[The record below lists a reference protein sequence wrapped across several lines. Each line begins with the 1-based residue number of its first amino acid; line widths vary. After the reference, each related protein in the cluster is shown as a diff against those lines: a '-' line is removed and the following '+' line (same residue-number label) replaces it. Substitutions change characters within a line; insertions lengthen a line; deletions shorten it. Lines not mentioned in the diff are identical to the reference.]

1 MEYLNLVIIF
11 IFISCGF
18 GVNAQTN
25 NLDVQRIKA
34 LNLSGV
40 TITEIQN
47 IQAGN
52 FTLPDGKL
60 ITNLPAFIK
69 VSFISKPTSESNIK
83 CEIWMPVNNW
93 NGRFLGTGNGGGAG
107 HVNYSF
113 LTSGV
118 MRGFATANTD
128 MGTSP
133 NVLHAIGHPE
143 IWADF
148 GFRAT
153 HEMTIISKIILQA
166 YYKKHAK
173 HSYFFG
179 ASTGGQQALM
189 ESQLYPNDYDGIV
202 AGAPA
207 NNRTHLHAS
216 FIWNLNA
223 NIGNTG
229 EKIISPQKMDLLSK
243 LILKQCDDNDGGAPN
258 DDFLTDPRMCKFN
271 PEMLPHCTD
280 NSVTDSCFTNEEID
294 VLKKIYTGPVNPKTG
309 KQIFSPLPIGGNHL
323 VDTSPHLYIF
333 KWVFGDDFD
342 YTKFD
347 FDLDMAKIDSI
358 LGPVLNANNPHLE
371 QLKNRGGKIIMY
383 AGTDDQLIPFQDAVS
398 YYERVIDAQHSL
410 AKTQSFFRFFIVPGL
425 GHVGGGIGLT
435 NFGQRLQDTDND
447 ILTAMINWV
456 ENGTAPNKF
465 IASGYDKVNK
475 DRFERP
481 VFPYP
486 IFPKY
491 IGGNSNLSSS
501 YKGINHLRNS
511 VMSTDKKF
519 LK

>member
-1 MEYLNLVIIF
+1 
-11 IFISCGF
+11 
-18 GVNAQTN
+18 
-25 NLDVQRIKA
+25 
-34 LNLSGV
+34 
-40 TITEIQN
+40 
-47 IQAGN
+47 
-52 FTLPDGKL
+52 
-60 ITNLPAFIK
+60 
-69 VSFISKPTSESNIK
+69 
-83 CEIWMPVNNW
+83 
-93 NGRFLGTGNGGGAG
+93 
-107 HVNYSF
+107 
-113 LTSGV
+113 
-118 MRGFATANTD
+118 
-128 MGTSP
+128 
-133 NVLHAIGHPE
+133 
-143 IWADF
+143 
-148 GFRAT
+148 
-153 HEMTIISKIILQA
+153 
-166 YYKKHAK
+166 
-173 HSYFFG
+173 
-179 ASTGGQQALM
+179 
-189 ESQLYPNDYDGIV
+189 
-202 AGAPA
+202 
-207 NNRTHLHAS
+207 
-216 FIWNLNA
+216 
-223 NIGNTG
+223 
-229 EKIISPQKMDLLSK
+229 
-243 LILKQCDDNDGGAPN
+243 
-258 DDFLTDPRMCKFN
+258 
-271 PEMLPHCTD
+271 
-280 NSVTDSCFTNEEID
+280 
-294 VLKKIYTGPVNPKTG
+294 
-309 KQIFSPLPIGGNHL
+309 
-323 VDTSPHLYIF
+323 
-333 KWVFGDDFD
+333 
-342 YTKFD
+342 
-347 FDLDMAKIDSI
+347 MAKIDSI